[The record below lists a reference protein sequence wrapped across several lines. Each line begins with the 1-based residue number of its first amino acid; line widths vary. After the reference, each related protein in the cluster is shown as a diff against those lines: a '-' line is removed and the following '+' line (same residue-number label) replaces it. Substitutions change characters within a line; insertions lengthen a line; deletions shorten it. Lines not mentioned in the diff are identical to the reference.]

1 MESEADMIT
10 TLIAMTAG
18 WACLLTWLWHRRRPV
33 LDYLIAAVLWFAASM
48 CAVAWLGVRL

>member
-1 MESEADMIT
+1 MIT

-18 WACLLTWLWHRRRPV
+18 WACLLTWLWHPRRPV

-48 CAVAWLGVRL
+48 CVVAWLGVRL

>member
-1 MESEADMIT
+1 MIT

-18 WACLLTWLWHRRRPV
+18 WACLLTWLWHPRRPV